1 MEIRNQKELRRQAA
15 AALADNPGNPRQTV
29 LLYAVITAL
38 CGVVSSVLTMVL
50 DARIANTGGL
60 GNMGLRS
67 ILTTIRQV
75 VPLALTIGLLGLDLG
90 YRGAALKMARRQA
103 VQPKTLLM
111 GYPKLG
117 VLIRA
122 MFLQGAL
129 YFLLMIVAVNAG
141 SMIFMLT
148 PFAQAVYDL
157 VLPLAMD
164 TDALYNALYSDP
176 AFLNQMFHAML
187 PVFPIVLVLFLVVAA
202 PVFYRY
208 RMVRFCLLESP
219 GHSALAAMAESSR
232 MTKGS
237 RWALVK
243 LDLGFW
249 WFFLGQMLCSVIL
262 YGDVLCE
269 KLGVALPVGG
279 TAAYYIFYITGL
291 ALECGL
297 YYLALNRV
305 HTTYACAYEALRP
318 QTQPTQGGVVLGN
331 IFDLAK
337 KYRDEQ

>member
-1 MEIRNQKELRRQAA
+1 MDIRNRKGLRQYAA
-15 AALADNPGNPRQTV
+15 AALADNSGNPRLAV
-29 LLYAVITAL
+29 LVYVAVTAL
-38 CGVVSSVLTMVL
+38 SSLLVSILTMVL
-50 DARIANTGGL
+50 DNRISQTGGL
-60 GNMGLRS
+60 GNLGLRS
-67 ILTTIRQV
+67 ILTTIRQAA
-75 VPLALTIGLLGLDLG
+75 PLILSLALMGLELG
-90 YRGAALKMARRQA
+90 YRGAALKMVRRQA

-111 GYPKLG
+111 GYPKMG
-117 VLIRA
+117 GLIRA

-129 YFLLMIVAVNAG
+129 YLLLLIVAVNVG

-157 VLPLAMD
+157 VLPLATD
-164 TDALYNALYSDP
+164 TEALYSALYSDP
-176 AFLNQMFHAML
+176 AFLNQMFQAML

-269 KLGVALPVGG
+269 KLGVSLPVGG
-279 TAAYYIFYITGL
+279 TAAYHIFYITGL